1 MLRMKMNR
9 KKAGMTG
16 ALLLLTLVMAVGAGS
31 TVLAQ
36 SDTVT
41 QYGFYMSS
49 PEATVESV
57 LQHFIDMSE
66 HGDFVLLQPN
76 VPWADFDGGIEG
88 ASQSRTEIAT
98 QVNLA
103 RLNDLD
109 YILVADPL
117 NGLNRREFVGLPEG
131 WNANFAN
138 PDVRAAFSNFAL
150 WMVRQFHPAYL
161 GLAVEINT
169 YMDAYPDDA
178 PNFVSLYH
186 EVYAAVK
193 AEAPET
199 QIFVTF
205 QWDDLNNMW
214 PGAAEGRQPYEINWD
229 QVELFE
235 PNLDLWVISTYPYTV
250 FKTAADI
257 PDDYYT
263 PLLERTDKPLA
274 VAEGGY
280 SSTPIMQFSGSP
292 DDQVIFLNRVHDQI
306 GGRLAFWNYT
316 TLNDINMES
325 YSESMRGANAQEN
338 DIVTL
343 SAFQFI
349 GLREVD
355 GTPRPA
361 LGVWDAFRGE

>member
-1 MLRMKMNR
+1 MLGMNIE
-9 KKAGMTG
+9 KARLIT
-16 ALLLLTLVMAVGAGS
+16 LLLVLLLMIAVGAGS
-31 TVLAQ
+31 TALAQ

-41 QYGFYMSS
+41 QYGFYMSP
-49 PEATVESV
+49 PEATIESI
-57 LQHFIDMSE
+57 LQHFKDMSE

-76 VPWADFDGGIEG
+76 VPWADFAGGVDGD
-88 ASQSRTEIAT
+88 SQSRTDIT
-98 QVNLA
+98 NQVTLA
-103 RLNDLD
+103 RMDGLD

-131 WNANFAN
+131 WDANFAN

-150 WMVRQFHPAYL
+150 WLVRQFHPAYL
-161 GLAVEINT
+161 GLAVEINS

-178 PNFVSLYH
+178 PNFVSLYN

-205 QWDDLNNMW
+205 QWDDLNNLW
-214 PGAAEGRQPYEINWD
+214 VGATEGRQPYAVNWD
-229 QVELFE
+229 QVEQFE

-280 SSTPIMQFSGSP
+280 SSTPVEPFSGSP
-292 DDQVIFLNRVHDQI
+292 EDQVIFLNRVHDQI
-306 GGRLAFWNYT
+306 GERLTFWNYT
-316 TLNDINMES
+316 ALNDINMES
-325 YSESMRGANAQEN
+325 YGEMMRGADAKEN